1 MGRRSSAFPKIKDVA
16 DRASVSIGTVSRV
29 LNGHQDV
36 GNELQERVQRAI
48 RELGYLPDAR
58 AQNFVR
64 EHSRIIGLVMC
75 NGGGFNSIHAY
86 LLLGVEEAC
95 AEADYYLLFAR
106 QQYDAQIKPGDLQL
120 SGFIQARGLAD
131 CLILTGTIYANL
143 LHALDGAGV
152 TYVTLANHVVGPHG
166 ARSDKNQ
173 VRYNDSE
180 GFENATRYL
189 IQLGHKHIW
198 YIGDTSK
205 PWFQRRHEGYAKAM
219 AESSLE
225 PRAHT
230 VAIDDESF
238 QNGHAAAAFIIE
250 QGWPMTAIIAGSD
263 EMALGA
269 KEALLQ
275 HGRLV
280 PRDVSLIGFQHQV
293 DRSTANQLTCVCVDG
308 REVGRQLAKAAIKR
322 NESKGKDLPEVI
334 VPSILVKRGSC
345 RPLRGEE
352 HMVL

>member
-36 GNELQERVQRAI
+36 GTELQERVGRAI
-48 RELGYLPDAR
+48 RELGYRPDAR

-64 EHSRIIGLVMC
+64 EHSRIIGLIMC
-75 NGGGFNSIHAY
+75 NGAGFNSVHAY
-86 LLLGVEEAC
+86 LLLGIEEAC

-106 QQYDAQIKPGDLQL
+106 HQYEPHVQSGDLQL
-120 SGFIQARGLAD
+120 SGMIQARGLTD
-131 CLILTGTIYANL
+131 CLIVTGTIYTNF
-143 LHALDGAGV
+143 LHALDDAGL
-152 TYVTLANHVVGPHG
+152 TYVTLANHVVGQHSKKAG
-166 ARSDKNQ
+166 KNQ

-205 PWFQRRHEGYAKAM
+205 PWFQQRHEGYAKAM
-219 AESSLE
+219 AENSLE
-225 PRAHT
+225 PRAYT

-250 QGWPMTAIIAGSD
+250 QGWPITAIIAGSD

-269 KEALLQ
+269 KESLLQ
-275 HGRLV
+275 HGLLV
-280 PRDVSLIGFQHQV
+280 PRDISLIGFQHQL
-293 DRSTANQLTCVCVDG
+293 DRSTASQLTCVCVDG

-322 NESKGKDLPEVI
+322 NESKGKDLTEVI
-334 VPSILVKRGSC
+334 VPTILVKRGSC

>member
-36 GNELQERVQRAI
+36 GNELQARVQRAI

-75 NGGGFNSIHAY
+75 NGAGFNSVHAY
-86 LLLGVEEAC
+86 LLLGIEEAC

-106 QQYDAQIKPGDLQL
+106 HQYEPHVQSGDLQL
-120 SGFIQARGLAD
+120 SGLIQARGLAD
-131 CLILTGTIYANL
+131 CLILTGTIYANF
-143 LHALDGAGV
+143 LHALDAAGL
-152 TYVTLANHVVGPHG
+152 TYVTLANHVVGQHSKKAG
-166 ARSDKNQ
+166 KNQ

-198 YIGDTSK
+198 YIGDISK
-205 PWFQRRHEGYAKAM
+205 PWFQQRHEGYAKAM
-219 AESSLE
+219 AENSLE

-269 KEALLQ
+269 KESLLQ
-275 HGRLV
+275 HGLLV
-280 PRDVSLIGFQHQV
+280 PRDVSLIGFQHQL

-308 REVGRQLAKAAIKR
+308 REVGRQLARTAIKR
-322 NESKGKDLPEVI
+322 NESRGKDLPEAI
-334 VPSILVKRGSC
+334 VPTILVKRGSC

>member
-75 NGGGFNSIHAY
+75 NGGGFNSVHAY

-166 ARSDKNQ
+166 ARSDK
-173 VRYNDSE
+173 
-180 GFENATRYL
+180 F
-189 IQLGHKHIW
+189 
-198 YIGDTSK
+198 DTTIPKVS
-205 PWFQRRHEGYAKAM
+205 RMRHG
-219 AESSLE
+219 
-225 PRAHT
+225 T
-230 VAIDDESF
+230 
-238 QNGHAAAAFIIE
+238 
-250 QGWPMTAIIAGSD
+250 
-263 EMALGA
+263 
-269 KEALLQ
+269 
-275 HGRLV
+275 
-280 PRDVSLIGFQHQV
+280 
-293 DRSTANQLTCVCVDG
+293 
-308 REVGRQLAKAAIKR
+308 
-322 NESKGKDLPEVI
+322 
-334 VPSILVKRGSC
+334 
-345 RPLRGEE
+345 
-352 HMVL
+352 

>member
-36 GNELQERVQRAI
+36 GTELQERVGRAI
-48 RELGYLPDAR
+48 RELGYRPDAR
-58 AQNFVR
+58 AQNLVR
-64 EHSRIIGLVMC
+64 EHSRIIGLIMC
-75 NGGGFNSIHAY
+75 NGAGFNSVHAY
-86 LLLGVEEAC
+86 LLLGIEEAC

-106 QQYDAQIKPGDLQL
+106 HQYEPHIQSGDLQL
-120 SGFIQARGLAD
+120 SGMIQARGLTD
-131 CLILTGTIYANL
+131 CLIVTGTIYTNF
-143 LHALDGAGV
+143 LHALDDAGV
-152 TYVTLANHVVGPHG
+152 TYVTLANHVVGQHSKKAG
-166 ARSDKNQ
+166 KNQ

-205 PWFQRRHEGYAKAM
+205 PWFQQRHEGYAKAM
-219 AESSLE
+219 AENSLE
-225 PRAHT
+225 PRAYT

-250 QGWPMTAIIAGSD
+250 QGWPITAIIAGSD

-269 KEALLQ
+269 KESLLQ
-275 HGRLV
+275 HGLLV
-280 PRDVSLIGFQHQV
+280 PRDISLIGFQHQL

-322 NESKGKDLPEVI
+322 NESKGKDLTEVI
-334 VPSILVKRGSC
+334 VPTILVKRGSC